1 MFVIEAIMLI
11 ISYSNP
17 PWNQPVLSSQFKV
30 QNHIDMQSTKK
41 QNRKHLTRSWAEIY
55 VCYRLY
61 CITWKIN
68 FYVFFF
74 SASERILATA
84 PNVEVLND
92 VLFME
97 ILQPVSIS
105 YTYKIRLAKNFGTS
119 FVSTDLLNCHMI
131 QTV

>member
-1 MFVIEAIMLI
+1 MLQI
-11 ISYSNP
+11 
-17 PWNQPVLSSQFKV
+17 L
-30 QNHIDMQSTKK
+30 
-41 QNRKHLTRSWAEIY
+41 
-55 VCYRLY
+55 LY
-61 CITWKIN
+61 NMKDK
-68 FYVFFF
+68 FLRVFF